1 MNGNK
6 QDSGRTVVPGSIWE
20 LIMNTTKRK
29 IEPVAKVLL
38 YLGIASYIILN
49 ADTVDAGIVVFYLG
63 LSAVIWA
70 VLWFL
75 YVFVRDAIIALGWKK
90 PEYSLPQYERE
101 DVEMHRVE
109 EINDGLSLSLS
120 DTTDPHDPSFRL
132 FDK

>member
-1 MNGNK
+1 
-6 QDSGRTVVPGSIWE
+6 
-20 LIMNTTKRK
+20 MNTMKRK

-38 YLGIASYIILN
+38 YLVIATYIILN
-49 ADTVDAGIVVFYLG
+49 ADTVDAGMVAFYLG

-75 YVFVRDAIIALGWKK
+75 FVFVRDAIIAFGWKK
-90 PEYSLPQYERE
+90 PEFSLPQHERE
-101 DVEMHRVE
+101 DVEMDRAE
-109 EINDGLSLSLS
+109 EKNDGLSLNLS